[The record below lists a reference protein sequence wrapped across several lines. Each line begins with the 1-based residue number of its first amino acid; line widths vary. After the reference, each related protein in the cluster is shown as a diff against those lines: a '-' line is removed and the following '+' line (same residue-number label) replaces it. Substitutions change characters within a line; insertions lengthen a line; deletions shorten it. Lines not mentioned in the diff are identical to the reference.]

1 MSWFS
6 KSVTKLSV
14 DPRYSSQSKPISV
27 HRFVPKMMPILLSGT
42 HGSVLRPCLRPKLC
56 RHLCIMHTV
65 QAINTILPA
74 ARRNRVERTVL
85 LTRRPSPSVSSM
97 TCSHQKHDSLALKAR
112 DSTRLTHMDSVHHGA
127 SPKFVTL
134 CARIEMTIGNDS
146 ALSPGGVSPHH
157 CPPHVCGSP
166 VACLTQRRL
175 HHMHCRGEPTINS
188 SSLKSLRVVA
198 EASPCTLK

>member
-1 MSWFS
+1 MRPLENFRCNTSHIPRCPHMSWFS

-27 HRFVPKMMPILLSGT
+27 RRFVPKMMPILLSGT

-85 LTRRPSPSVSSM
+85 FTRRPSPSVSSM
-97 TCSHQKHDSLALKAR
+97 TCSHQKHVLARTQSAR
-112 DSTRLTHMDSVHHGA
+112 LDEANKYGLGPSWWLTKICH
-127 SPKFVTL
+127 L
-134 CARIEMTIGNDS
+134 
-146 ALSPGGVSPHH
+146 
-157 CPPHVCGSP
+157 VCKN
-166 VACLTQRRL
+166 RDD
-175 HHMHCRGEPTINS
+175 HW
-188 SSLKSLRVVA
+188 K
-198 EASPCTLK
+198 